1 MKAVGLKRAGGS
13 DVLEDME
20 LPSSGPGPR
29 DLLVAVKAVSV
40 NPIDTKLRARS
51 KLKDGEIKILGF
63 DAAGIVEAV
72 GRDVELFRPGDAV
85 FWLNPVSRQGANA
98 RYHVVD
104 ERVAGKMP
112 ATLSFA
118 QAAALPLTT
127 LTAWELLFEKLRVP
141 HGEKRAS
148 GALLVINGAGGVGSI
163 LIQLAAK
170 LTGLTVIATASRP
183 ETTEWVRAM
192 GAHHVIDHHMPLNE
206 SIQQLG
212 FKQIE
217 FVAGLAA
224 TDQHLPAI
232 AKLIA
237 PHGHLALIDDPKV
250 FDIVPL
256 RTKAVTVSW
265 EGVFVRSLFGTA
277 NMVTQHHILNE
288 VADLIDAGILQTT
301 LRRDFGPLNAV
312 NLAAAHDYVESGSA
326 IGKAVLSG
334 APDQVV
340 LEKFHAIIA
349 G

>member
-13 DVLEDME
+13 DVLEHME
-20 LPSSGPGPR
+20 LPSPEPGPR

-98 RYHVVD
+98 QYHVVD

-192 GAHHVIDHHMPLNE
+192 GTHHVIDHHMPLDE

-212 FKQIE
+212 SNRSSSSLGWPRPIN
-217 FVAGLAA
+217 
-224 TDQHLPAI
+224 TSR
-232 AKLIA
+232 
-237 PHGHLALIDDPKV
+237 
-250 FDIVPL
+250 PL
-256 RTKAVTVSW
+256 QSLSHRTKAVTVSW

-288 VADLIDAGILQTT
+288 VAELIDAGILQTT

-340 LEKFHAIIA
+340 LEKSNAGIA